1 MKLTIV
7 ISLLA
12 SVVFAG
18 GVQAAGDAK
27 AGQQKAQACVA
38 CHGVNGNA
46 TNPIWPKLAGQNAGY
61 LLKQLQDFK
70 SGKKRTDPL
79 MAGQVAS
86 LSGQDMEDL
95 AAFFSAQKP
104 VIGTADEAS
113 LEMGQRIYRGGNQAS
128 GVSACMAC
136 HGPSGEGNPPARFP
150 MLSGQ
155 NVDYTVKQLKAFR
168 SGERSNDAGKMMQN
182 IAARMTD
189 EEIAAVASYMHGLH

>member
-7 ISLLA
+7 ISFLA
-12 SVVFAG
+12 SLAFAG
-18 GVQAAGDAK
+18 GVQAAGDVK

-46 TNPIWPKLAGQNAGY
+46 TNPVWPKLAGQNAGY

-86 LSGQDMEDL
+86 LSEQDMEDL
-95 AAFFSAQKP
+95 AAFFAAQKP
-104 VIGTADEAS
+104 VIGTADEAR
-113 LEMGQRIYRGGNQAS
+113 LELGQRIYRGGNQAS

-136 HGPSGEGNPPARFP
+136 HGPSGAGNPPARFP
-150 MLSGQ
+150 MVSGQ

-182 IAARMTD
+182 IANNMTD
-189 EEIAAVASYMHGLH
+189 QEIAAVASYMHGLH

>member
-1 MKLTIV
+1 MKLKLV

-12 SVVFAG
+12 TVAFAG
-18 GVQAAGDAK
+18 TVQAAGDVK

-46 TNPIWPKLAGQNAGY
+46 TNPVWPKLAGQSAGY
-61 LLKQLQDFK
+61 ILKQLQDFK
-70 SGKKRTDPL
+70 SGKQRTDPL

-86 LSGQDMEDL
+86 LSEQDMQDL
-95 AAFFSAQKP
+95 AAFFAAQKP

-113 LEMGQRIYRGGNQAS
+113 LDLGQRIYRAGNKAS

-136 HGPSGEGNPPARFP
+136 HGPSGAGNPPARFP

-168 SGERSNDAGKMMQN
+168 SGQRTNDAGKMMQN
-182 IAARMTD
+182 IAGNMTD
-189 EEIAAVASYMHGLH
+189 QEITAVASYMHGLH